1 MWALVAGVVVAIIW
15 PGAYGIGN
23 VVPVIGLGVAIA
35 WRWRD
40 VPAVAGAGVALAA
53 IPKLSGLILVVP
65 FLLTARWKAA
75 TWAVGLTLLMGLV
88 PLLLDDGVWSAY
100 LDSGVEAIRLN
111 AARADNASLFNRG
124 VPELVVTVILA
135 AAAIVASRRTG
146 DMYWPTVWLTVAAL
160 PIAWMYS
167 LLTLAPL
174 LARGLGRRPAGWLVV
189 VGAAV
194 AVGSNPLGEWP
205 TVTFGVAVL
214 FAFLALWLTVETE
227 GFTPPFW
234 GHKRAPRHAE
244 AGVELD

>member
-1 MWALVAGVVVAIIW
+1 MVFALVATFRLVGVDPMWALVAGVVVAIIW

-111 AARADNASLFNRG
+111 AARADNASLINRG

-146 DMYWPTVWLTVAAL
+146 DM
-160 PIAWMYS
+160 
-167 LLTLAPL
+167 
-174 LARGLGRRPAGWLVV
+174 
-189 VGAAV
+189 
-194 AVGSNPLGEWP
+194 
-205 TVTFGVAVL
+205 
-214 FAFLALWLTVETE
+214 
-227 GFTPPFW
+227 
-234 GHKRAPRHAE
+234 
-244 AGVELD
+244 